1 MPRISEYH
9 LHLPHVV
16 IESNG
21 KHNLSSLFAL
31 RVIRDLVNKLSL
43 FFLPIYLYQFGIRS
57 GLFVS
62 LPLSDLQRGMVSIAA
77 YYLLARLIV
86 FVTAVPLGNW
96 LQRVGHQ
103 KMMQY
108 SYLLH
113 LIGFVCLY
121 LSFGVPLLIIPAAI
135 LDGIQANMFWTSY
148 HTVLSQSSLKQHM
161 GRNLGALQ
169 VILQLVGVVSPA
181 LSGLIAVTSGLSSL
195 FLIAMAGTILGFI
208 FSLPMGVRYTF
219 DKVSYKEFWSW
230 LQESGFRK
238 LTVSIAG
245 RYINDAAIYLWPLY
259 VYIVLGS
266 VDKVGY
272 LYTTSLFLAMQFSFF
287 LGTYIDKAATKRPY
301 LFSGGVLSLIWLV
314 RTQLLGVL
322 GIALVD
328 FFDRLTS
335 NFHWLFFDMILMR
348 RSKGRNALSYF
359 VYREMVMSITA
370 FFFWAAFGLVFII
383 DLGWNSLFL
392 FAAVSV
398 MLTLL
403 INDREPQDG
412 R

>member
-16 IESNG
+16 IESKG
-21 KHNLSSLFAL
+21 SHNLSALFGL
-31 RVIRDLVNKLSL
+31 RVVRDLVAKLSL

-57 GLFVS
+57 GFFVTFS
-62 LPLSDLQRGMVSIAA
+62 LTDLQRGMAAIAL
-77 YYLLARLIV
+77 YYLVCRLVV
-86 FVTAVPLGNW
+86 FFTAVPLANW

-113 LIGFVCLY
+113 MIGFVCMY
-121 LSFGVPLLIIPAAI
+121 LSAGIPLLIIPAAV
-135 LDGIQANMFWTSY
+135 LDGLQANMFWTSY
-148 HTVLSQSSLKQHM
+148 HTILSQSSLKQHM

-181 LSGLIAVTSGLSSL
+181 LSGLIAVTAGLPSL
-195 FLIAMAGTILGFI
+195 FLIALAGAILGFI
-208 FSLPMGVRYTF
+208 FTLPVGVTYRF
-219 DKVSYKEFWSW
+219 DRVSYGEFWSW

-245 RYINDAAIYLWPLY
+245 RYINDAAVYLWPLY
-259 VYIVLGS
+259 VYIALGS

-272 LYTTSLFLAMQFSFF
+272 LYTISLFLAMLFSFF
-287 LGTYIDKAATKRPY
+287 LGAYLDKAATKKPY
-301 LFSGGVLSLIWLV
+301 LFSGGILTAIWLL
-314 RTQLLGVL
+314 RTQFLSVL

-348 RSKGRNALSYF
+348 RSKGKNALSYF
-359 VYREMVMSITA
+359 VYREMVMSVTA
-370 FFFWAAFGLVFII
+370 FFFWAIFGLLFLVN
-383 DLGWNSLFL
+383 LGWNSLFL

-403 INDREPQDG
+403 INDREPEDG
-412 R
+412 